1 MPTPEVLARKN
12 IDRLLA
18 AAGWVVQDF
27 KQLNLGA
34 GIGVAVREFQTQSGP
49 ADYVLFVDRKAVGI
63 VEAKKAGT
71 TLSGVFEQS
80 ARYMTS
86 FPEDIPHVE
95 LPLPF
100 SYESTGVETR
110 FVDLR
115 DPNYRSRRVFHFHRP
130 ETLREWLIP
139 SVGASLRLAPTLRGR
154 LRDMPEKHPLITKGL
169 WDAQIEAITSL
180 EQSFAQNKPRALI
193 QMATGSGKT
202 FTAVSFIYRLIKFAG
217 AKRVLFLVD
226 RNNLGKQTL
235 REFQGYITPDDG
247 RKFTELYNV
256 QRLTSNVIDPV
267 CKVTVTTIQR
277 LFSMLKGDAEYE
289 ETNEEMSWFEQNI
302 PLTPSSQSSDS
313 PLPVGEGP
321 GVREV
326 AYNPDIPIETFDF
339 IITDECHRSI
349 YNLWRQ
355 ALEYFDAFLIGLT
368 ATPSKHTLG
377 FFEQNLVTEYT
388 HERAVADGVNVGYE
402 VYRIRTQITQA
413 GGQVEA
419 GHYVDKR
426 DKKTRAVRWEQLE
439 DDLAYAPNQLD
450 RDVVAKD
457 QIRTV
462 IQTFRDRLF
471 SEIFPGRTEV
481 PKTLIFAKDDSHAE
495 DIVEI
500 VREVFGKGN
509 EFCKKITYR
518 SGEKPEDL
526 IASFRNAYD
535 PRIAVT
541 VDMISTGTDI
551 KPLECLLFL
560 RMIRS
565 QGYFEQMKGRGTRVI
580 SDTDLTAVTPDA
592 GHKTHFVLVDAV
604 GVCEQDMTDTRP
616 LERKK
621 HIPFD
626 KLLQRVAMGVRD
638 ADSLESLAGRLARL
652 DRALTPKDRA
662 SVELISGGLPL
673 KKMIH
678 NLLDSVDPDIHL
690 DYALKHFDLDPQV
703 KAGLRPAPMEVIQK
717 AQESLIQKACA
728 PFDNAQLREILVGIQ
743 QRSEQVLDTVSQ
755 DELVEA
761 RFVADEARRKVATF
775 EEFIAAH
782 KDELTALQIL
792 YSQPYG
798 ARRLTYQAVRE
809 LAEAIERPPYNLT
822 PESLWRA
829 YERLDQARVRGAG
842 PSRLLTDIIALVR
855 FALEQSETLE
865 PFPLTVAERYRAW
878 LVDQLNAG
886 RQFSPEQLE
895 WLEMIRTHIAA
906 SVTIEMDDFEE
917 VPFNQKGG
925 AVKVYQLFG
934 DELDGILD
942 ELTQVLVG

>member
-1 MPTPEVLARKN
+1 MPTPEEYAREI
-12 IDRLLA
+12 IDQKLT
-18 AAGWVVQDF
+18 AAGWVVQDYRH
-27 KQLNLGA
+27 LNLGA
-34 GIGVAVREFQTQSGP
+34 GTGVAVREFQTASGP
-49 ADYVLFVDRKAVGI
+49 ADYVLFVDRKAVGV

-80 ARYMTS
+80 ARYLTS
-86 FPEDIPHVE
+86 FPTDIPHVE

-100 SYESTGVETR
+100 SYESTGIETR
-110 FVDLR
+110 FADLR
-115 DPNYRSRRVFHFHRP
+115 DPDFRSRRVFHFHRP
-130 ETLREWLIP
+130 ETLREWVSQP
-139 SVGASLRLAPTLRGR
+139 DTLRGR
-154 LRDMPEKHPLITKGL
+154 LREMPEKYPLIEQGL
-169 WDAQIEAITSL
+169 WDAQIEAIASL
-180 EQSFAQNKPRALI
+180 ESSFAQGRPRALI

-202 FTAVSFIYRLIKFAG
+202 FTAVSSVYRLIKHGG

-256 QRLTSNVIDPV
+256 QRLTSNIIDPV
-267 CKVTVTTIQR
+267 GKVTITTIQR
-277 LFSMLKGDAEYE
+277 LYSMLKGDEYE
-289 ETNEEMSWFEQNI
+289 EENEEPSMFELGLRGDED
-302 PLTPSSQSSDS
+302 PKT
-313 PLPVGEGP
+313 VE
-321 GVREV
+321 
-326 AYNPDIPIETFDF
+326 YNPDIPIESFDF

-355 ALEYFDAFLIGLT
+355 VLEYFDAFLIGLT

-402 VYRIRTQITQA
+402 VYKIRTRISTE
-413 GGQVEA
+413 GDIVEA
-419 GHYVDKR
+419 GHFVDKR
-426 DKKTRAVRWEQLE
+426 DKQTRAVRWEQLDE
-439 DDLAYAPNQLD
+439 DLEYAPNQLD
-450 RDVVAKD
+450 RAVVAKD

-462 IQTFRDRLF
+462 IGAFRKRLF
-471 SEIFPGRTEV
+471 TEIFPGRTVV

-526 IASFRNAYD
+526 IASFRNAYY
-535 PRIAVT
+535 PRIAVS

-551 KPLECLLFL
+551 RPLECLIFL

-592 GHKTHFVLVDAV
+592 GHKTHFVIVDAV
-604 GVCEQDMTDTRP
+604 GVCEGDKTDTRP

-621 HIPFD
+621 YVPFD
-626 KLLQRVAMGVRD
+626 KLLHRLAMGVRD
-638 ADSLESLAGRLARL
+638 ADSLQSLAGRLARL
-652 DRALTPKDRA
+652 DRGITPQERTGIESALRRG
-662 SVELISGGLPL
+662 SGQVSGGNSL
-673 KKMIH
+673 KGLIH
-678 NLLDSVDPDIHL
+678 ALLDAVDPDIHQQ
-690 DYALKHFDLDPQV
+690 YAQTQFGATSPE
-703 KAGLRPAPMEVIQK
+703 AIQR
-717 AQESLIQKACA
+717 AQEALIQKACA
-728 PFDNAQLREILVGIQ
+728 PFDNHELRGTLIHIQ
-743 QRSEQVLDTVSQ
+743 QRNEQVIDTLSK
-755 DELVEA
+755 DEVLEAGFVEA
-761 RFVADEARRKVATF
+761 EARRKVETF
-775 EEFIAAH
+775 EQFIAAN

-798 ARRLTYQAVRE
+798 ARRLTYRAVKE
-809 LAEAIERPPYNLT
+809 LAQAIERPPYNLT

-829 YERLDQARVRGAG
+829 YAQLDKSRVRGAG
-842 PSRLLTDIIALVR
+842 PSRLLTDIISLVR

-865 PFPLTVAERYRAW
+865 PFPLTVDERYRVW
-878 LVDQLNAG
+878 IVDQLNAG
-886 RQFSPEQLE
+886 RQFSQEQLE
-895 WLEMIRTHIAA
+895 WLEMIREHIAA

-925 AVKVYQLFG
+925 VVKVYQLFG
-934 DELDGILD
+934 EDLDGILE
-942 ELTQVLVG
+942 ELSQVLVA